1 VIENSSQRFDF
12 RFVDGMRGLAALAVV
27 LLHASLFTGLD
38 GDMARDYPGISKA
51 LFLGN
56 YAVAVFIVLSGFVL
70 MLPIAKSSALTF
82 RNGVWVYFKR
92 RAWRILPPYFASLIL
107 FGAAILCIPM
117 LQEERGTAW
126 DSKVPVTGDGVV
138 AHLFLVH
145 NVNAEWAYQINGP
158 AWSIG
163 TEWQLY
169 FALPLIILPIWKRF
183 GRTATMVATLALSAG
198 VAVFLPSWSSGH
210 MWFLAL
216 FTMGALSAHA
226 VVQRKR
232 LRKLG
237 ATLAI
242 STSAAVLLVTVLR
255 TPLWLIELA
264 VGGVIALSL
273 YWMANRSSDDR
284 PTLAHKVLESK
295 LAVWLGL
302 WSFSLYLIHSPIL
315 GLTNLLLV
323 NIDMPT
329 LARFGIQVALAVPL
343 AGAISYIFHLLVE
356 RRFITSHQSRTGVT
370 GYGKQPERPMADEA
384 RTF

>member
-1 VIENSSQRFDF
+1 
-12 RFVDGMRGLAALAVV
+12 MRGLAALAVV

-38 GDMARDYPGISKA
+38 GDMARDYPVIAKA

-70 MLPIAKSSALTF
+70 MLPIAKSSGLTF
-82 RNGVWVYFKR
+82 KNGVWTYFKR

-107 FGAAILCIPM
+107 FGAAILCIPV
-117 LQEERGTAW
+117 LQQERGTAW
-126 DSKVPVTGDGVV
+126 DSKVPVTFDGLV

-145 NVNAEWAYQINGP
+145 NVNPEWAYQINGP

-183 GRTATMVATLALSAG
+183 GRLATLGAILAISTG
-198 VAVFLPSWSSGH
+198 VAVFLPTWSSGH

-216 FTMGALSAHA
+216 FTMGALAAHTI
-226 VVQRKR
+226 VRR
-232 LRKLG
+232 RRPRHLG
-237 ATLAI
+237 AAL
-242 STSAAVLLVTVLR
+242 SVSVLAAVLLVTALG
-255 TPLWLIELA
+255 TPLWVNELA
-264 VGGVIALSL
+264 VGAAIALFL
-273 YWMANRSSDDR
+273 CWMATRSSDER

-315 GLTNLLLV
+315 GLMNLLLLDV
-323 NIDMPT
+323 EMST
-329 LARFGIQVALAVPL
+329 LARFAIQVILVVPL
-343 AGAISYIFHLLVE
+343 AGAISYIFHLFVE
-356 RRFITSHQSRTGVT
+356 RRFITSHQSRTGVN
-370 GYGKQPERPMADEA
+370 GYSTPSEQPVANEA
-384 RTF
+384 RTS